1 MGGEIMKPEA
11 ILAIIG
17 DLYTQ
22 VAELQ
27 RENAVLRNEL
37 QRLESHDPE

>member
-1 MGGEIMKPEA
+1 MMKPEA
-11 ILAIIG
+11 ILAIIS

-27 RENAVLRNEL
+27 RENAVLRMEL
-37 QRLESHDPE
+37 QRLEAPDPE